1 MPSANFSKPM
11 IENQDTEFNL
21 PNLIKELIK
30 KDINEKKGT
39 DPNYMRTMA
48 ERTDQIKQQAY
59 IVQ

>member
-1 MPSANFSKPM
+1 M
-11 IENQDTEFNL
+11 IENQDAEFNL